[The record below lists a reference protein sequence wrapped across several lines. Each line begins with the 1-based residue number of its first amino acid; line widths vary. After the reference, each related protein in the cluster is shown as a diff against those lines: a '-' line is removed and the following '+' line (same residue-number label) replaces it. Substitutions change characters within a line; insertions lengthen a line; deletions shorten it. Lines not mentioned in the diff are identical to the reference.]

1 MNQPGGS
8 RRRSRHAQ
16 QQTRAGHESRP
27 ALISYGAVPA
37 CRNALDRTVLS
48 QAYSS
53 LAAELTQKE
62 LKSIGGYT
70 LGRVI
75 GEGSFGKVRIGVH
88 RLTNTRVAI
97 KQVSK
102 SSPVNPSDRGAAA
115 SSPLSL
121 LTREL
126 HHHRRLRHPHI
137 LALYEIIATESSIYL
152 VTELCTGGELFDYLV
167 EKGRLSASETRRI
180 FGQLVLG
187 VAHLHQSGVV
197 HRDLKLENV
206 LLDERVNV
214 KIADLGFGREFE
226 KGRWMDT
233 WVGTLGYCAPE
244 VVAAKRYHG
253 EGASRNLYS
262 MVWISALIQ
271 ARKSTEVDIWS
282 LGVILYTLLAGS
294 LPFDDDDEGLM
305 KEMILKCEYDIPT
318 WLDDDAT
325 DLIQNI
331 LVLDPM
337 RRLTLKAILAHPFFT
352 RPPPPKLPSEPSYH
366 HLYHHGHRRDASPH
380 TTRDAFPPAIPEE
393 GSATESPL
401 VDESALMASTSSST
415 GHLNLSA
422 SEVSADSS
430 HLSISGSEPERT
442 RSGATTPL
450 TSEEDGLAALQETLT
465 AMNARKAG
473 KQRAVDQDSSDD
485 NGVLLHRNASQTTIR
500 RDASMLMEDSHST
513 TSDPIPTT
521 TTRSSKSYTTPL
533 STADEH
539 ELTIPAVP
547 SYASL
552 LGLCAPPLQRNLSA
566 SSSASF
572 GSQTGSPAA
581 VHSRTPSRTKRR
593 SVGSTFSERLF
604 PLDEESPMQLVDY
617 FAMLSEPHPA
627 PLTTPQ
633 EQALLDSL
641 TTLGFDTGQ
650 IVHSITT
657 HACDSSA
664 AVYWMLKRKADERER
679 EKLESEAAAPL
690 ASSPASLPRS
700 LTSSIRRVPSNDVI
714 DESAGANASTT
725 PPAPTLVGPTN
736 SRQRTRTPE
745 NGPPQGEAPQT
756 PDERAQERLSY
767 FLHQT
772 PLSSLNLA
780 SFDYFP
786 PAGTNPSP
794 QRRVVHSKSYER
806 NLLAASVD
814 SKGTP
819 RTPSPPRFNVHIPTA
834 SPPPMVGRTQSATS
848 ETTTVASPDW
858 SKTKRQRSSSTTML
872 LARATSAI
880 GLKKSTN
887 ESGPN
892 DEEDR
897 SDSPAGST
905 KSSGG
910 FFARKGS
917 LPSEEMMTP
926 AAGTPSKSAPSSP
939 RRASAGNPL
948 STSSL
953 SSIMASSA
961 SALEAGGGSTGAALQ
976 EVTSDPG
983 SSTMVH
989 SNSHETFSTVTSAA
1003 ATGEDGSIHDLD
1015 RSTSHT
1021 AATKAA
1027 GKKKGAKAGNL
1038 FSNLRL
1044 WFGDDRRKAT
1054 ATKRGVPLGRVDSV
1068 ASTLSRSGSRR
1079 SALGSAPI
1087 TRSAMEGRS
1096 GSGEYYRF
1104 NVGSAGGTTSRRS
1117 SVSSVNRSGSMIQ
1130 SSSLVHRKRLSD
1142 TSIATSEPKSRPGSV
1157 RSYSYDGSR
1166 RVRDRRTSSLSSHGI
1181 APKDVAKHQ
1190 PITTTVHRTR
1200 SRANSHHHHH
1210 GHTTGTHSRTRS
1222 ISSVNTRHSSSS
1234 SIGGDDV
1241 DVGEG
1246 VEEPSKGKEP
1256 IIEEDE
1262 SNIDDLNSSSADAA
1276 ATVGPGADEADEEE
1290 RRSNERNRALR
1301 LLSGDAKRR
1310 STGDVSIANSIS
1322 PRVSLESTRPHTP
1335 TRFTAHRTTH
1345 LFGAPSQPAATKSKS
1360 HESDA
1365 HHSQQSSSVS
1375 ILPRRPPIR
1384 DVFVWKEGEEW
1395 EDEDDEPSGGFGQAP
1410 SSRLAI
1416 ENSKMASGTGVARS
1430 PSLGGPGLVELR
1442 KFADSP
1448 AARSG
1453 MRGEQGGA
1461 ASGGAVGG
1469 GRQPYWRRP
1478 AGAAPVMI
1486 EEEEEED

>member
-1 MNQPGGS
+1 MNRPGGS
-8 RRRSRHAQ
+8 RRGSRHAQ
-16 QQTRAGHESRP
+16 QQTRAGHE
-27 ALISYGAVPA
+27 
-37 CRNALDRTVLS
+37 LS

-62 LKSIGGYT
+62 LKSVGGYT

-97 KQVSK
+97 KQVPK
-102 SSPVNPSDRGAAA
+102 SSPVNSSDRGSAA

-253 EGASRNLYS
+253 E
-262 MVWISALIQ
+262 
-271 ARKSTEVDIWS
+271 EVDIWS

-318 WLDDDAT
+318 WLDEDAI

-352 RPPPPKLPSEPSYH
+352 RPPPLKLPSEPSYH

-415 GHLNLSA
+415 GHVNLSA

-430 HLSISGSEPERT
+430 YLSISGSEPERT

-473 KQRAVDQDSSDD
+473 KQRAVDQDSSDE
-485 NGVLLHRNASQTTIR
+485 NGVLLHRNASQTTICR
-500 RDASMLMEDSHST
+500 NASMLMEDSQST
-513 TSDPIPTT
+513 TSDPIPTP
-521 TTRSSKSYTTPL
+521 TTRSSKSCTTPL
-533 STADEH
+533 STADEN

-552 LGLCAPPLQRNLSA
+552 IGLCAPPLQRNLSA
-566 SSSASF
+566 SSSVSF

-604 PLDEESPMQLVDY
+604 PLDEEAPMQLVNY

-679 EKLESEAAAPL
+679 EKLESEAAAPV

-700 LTSSIRRVPSNDVI
+700 LTSSIRRVPSTDVI
-714 DESAGANASTT
+714 DEVAGADSATT
-725 PPAPTLVGPTN
+725 PPAPTFVSPTT
-736 SRQRTRTPE
+736 SSQRTGTPE

-772 PLSSLNLA
+772 PLSSLSLA

-794 QRRVVHSKSYER
+794 QRRVVHSKSHER
-806 NLLAASVD
+806 NLLADSVE
-814 SKGTP
+814 SKGTS
-819 RTPSPPRFNVHIPTA
+819 RSPSPPRVHVPTA
-834 SPPPMVGRTQSATS
+834 SPPPMVGRTQSATN

-905 KSSGG
+905 KSPGS
-910 FFARKGS
+910 FFGRKGS

-926 AAGTPSKSAPSSP
+926 GAGTPSKSAPSSP
-939 RRASAGNPL
+939 RRASAGNSL
-948 STSSL
+948 STPSL
-953 SSIMASSA
+953 SSIMASST

-976 EVTSDPG
+976 EVTLDPG

-1054 ATKRGVPLGRVDSV
+1054 ATKRGMPLGRVDSV
-1068 ASTLSRSGSRR
+1068 ASTLSRSCSRR
-1079 SALGSAPI
+1079 SALGSPPI
-1087 TRSAMEGRS
+1087 TRSAMDGRS
-1096 GSGEYYRF
+1096 SSGEYYRLNF
-1104 NVGSAGGTTSRRS
+1104 GSTGGTISRRS
-1117 SVSSVNRSGSMIQ
+1117 SVSSVNRSGSMNQ

-1142 TSIATSEPKSRPGSV
+1142 TSIATSEPRSRPGSV

-1166 RVRDRRTSSLSSHGI
+1166 RVRDRRRSSLSSHGI
-1181 APKDVAKHQ
+1181 SPKDVAKHQ
-1190 PITTTVHRTR
+1190 PITTTVHRSR

-1262 SNIDDLNSSSADAA
+1262 SNINDLDSSSGDAT
-1276 ATVGPGADEADEEE
+1276 ATVGPGADEATEEE

-1301 LLSGDAKRR
+1301 LLSGDTKRR
-1310 STGDVSIANSIS
+1310 STGEVSVANSIS

-1360 HESDA
+1360 HESA
-1365 HHSQQSSSVS
+1365 APHAQQSSSVS

-1410 SSRLAI
+1410 SSRLAND
-1416 ENSKMASGTGVARS
+1416 NSKMAIGTGVARS
-1430 PSLGGPGLVELR
+1430 PSLGGPGLAEMR
-1442 KFADSP
+1442 KFADLP
-1448 AARSG
+1448 AARPG
-1453 MRGEQGGA
+1453 MTAEQGGA
-1461 ASGGAVGG
+1461 ASGGTVGG

>member
-1 MNQPGGS
+1 MNRPRAS
-8 RRRSRHAQ
+8 RRGSRHAQ
-16 QQTRAGHESRP
+16 QQSRAGHE
-27 ALISYGAVPA
+27 
-37 CRNALDRTVLS
+37 LS

-53 LAAELTQKE
+53 LAAELTRKE

-97 KQVSK
+97 KQVPK
-102 SSPVNPSDRGAAA
+102 SLPISSSDRGLAS

-126 HHHRRLRHPHI
+126 HHHRRLRHPHV

-244 VVAAKRYHG
+244 VVAAKRYLG
-253 EGASRNLYS
+253 E
-262 MVWISALIQ
+262 
-271 ARKSTEVDIWS
+271 EVDIWS

-294 LPFDDDDEGLM
+294 LPFDDDDEGVM
-305 KEMILKCEYDIPT
+305 KEKILKCEYDIPT
-318 WLDDDAT
+318 WLEEDAT

-337 RRLTLKAILAHPFFT
+337 RRLSLKAILAHPFFT
-352 RPPPPKLPSEPSYH
+352 RPPPSRLPSEPSYH

-393 GSATESPL
+393 GSATELPL
-401 VDESALMASTSSST
+401 VDESTLIASTSSAGNPT
-415 GHLNLSA
+415 LSA

-450 TSEEDGLAALQETLT
+450 TSEEDELAALQETST
-465 AMNARKAG
+465 AMNARKVG
-473 KQRAVDQDSSDD
+473 KRRAVDQDSPEE
-485 NGVLLHRNASQTTIR
+485 GGMLLHRNESQTTIG

-513 TSDPIPTT
+513 TSDPMPTP
-521 TTRSSKSYTTPL
+521 TTRSSKSYTTSL
-533 STADEH
+533 LTSDES
-539 ELTIPAVP
+539 EWTIPTVA
-547 SYASL
+547 SQASL
-552 LGLCAPPLQRNLSA
+552 IGLSAPSLQRNLSA

-604 PLDEESPMQLVDY
+604 PLDEETPMQLVNY
-617 FAMLSEPHPA
+617 YAMMSEPHPA
-627 PLTTPQ
+627 PLSTPH
-633 EQALLDSL
+633 EQTLLDSL

-679 EKLESEAAAPL
+679 DKQDSEAAAHV
-690 ASSPASLPRS
+690 AHSPASPPRS
-700 LTSSIRRVPSNDVI
+700 LTSSIRRVSSNDVM
-714 DESAGANASTT
+714 DEGIEPGTHAPSDSKIPNDAATAPGTGAM
-725 PPAPTLVGPTN
+725 
-736 SRQRTRTPE
+736 TPE
-745 NGPPQGEAPQT
+745 HSPAQADLPQT
-756 PDERAQERLSY
+756 PDERAEERLSY
-767 FLHQT
+767 FLQQT
-772 PLSSLNLA
+772 PLSSSNLA

-786 PAGTNPSP
+786 PTGTNPSP
-794 QRRVVHSKSYER
+794 QRRIAHTTSFER
-806 NLLAASVD
+806 HLLTTSVD
-814 SKGTP
+814 SNGALP
-819 RTPSPPRFNVHIPTA
+819 LG
-834 SPPPMVGRTQSATS
+834 GRTQSATN
-848 ETTTVASPDW
+848 EMTTATSPN
-858 SKTKRQRSSSTTML
+858 SKAKRQRSSSTTIL
-872 LARATSAI
+872 LARASSAI

-887 ESGPN
+887 EGGPN
-892 DEEDR
+892 EDDNLV
-897 SDSPAGST
+897 DSPAGST

-910 FFARKGS
+910 FFGRKGS
-917 LPSEEMMTP
+917 LPSEDMMTP
-926 AAGTPSKSAPSSP
+926 GVGTPSKSSPSSP
-939 RRASAGNPL
+939 RRASADNAP
-948 STSSL
+948 SAASL
-953 SSIMASSA
+953 SLVGASSA
-961 SALEAGGGSTGAALQ
+961 SGLDSSVGSTGSALK

-983 SSTMVH
+983 STTMVH
-989 SNSHETFSTVTSAA
+989 SNSHETFSTITSAA
-1003 ATGEDGSIHDLD
+1003 ATGEDDSIHDLD
-1015 RSTSHT
+1015 RTTLNATS
-1021 AATKAA
+1021 TKAA
-1027 GKKKGAKAGNL
+1027 GRKKGAKAGNL

-1044 WFGDDRRKAT
+1044 WFGDDRRKT
-1054 ATKRGVPLGRVDSV
+1054 TTTKGGVPLTRVDSV
-1068 ASTLSRSGSRR
+1068 ASTLSRNGSRR
-1079 SALGSAPI
+1079 SALGSSPT
-1087 TRSAMEGRS
+1087 TRSATEGRS
-1096 GSGEYYRF
+1096 DSSEYHRVNASSGA
-1104 NVGSAGGTTSRRS
+1104 VTISRRS
-1117 SVSSVNRSGSMIQ
+1117 SVSSAHRSGSLIP
-1130 SSSLVHRKRLSD
+1130 SSSLVHRKCPSD
-1142 TSIATSEPKSRPGSV
+1142 ASIATSEPRSRPGSA

-1166 RVRDRRTSSLSSHGI
+1166 RVRDRRTSSMSSHGI
-1181 APKDVAKHQ
+1181 SPKDVAKHQ
-1190 PITTTVHRTR
+1190 PITTTVHRSK
-1200 SRANSHHHHH
+1200 SRASIQHHHHH
-1210 GHTTGTHSRTRS
+1210 HHHHRGHSSGTLSRARS
-1222 ISSVNTRHSSSS
+1222 VSSVQTRHSSSS
-1234 SIGGDDV
+1234 STGGDEIDV
-1241 DVGEG
+1241 AEG
-1246 VEEPSKGKEP
+1246 VDDATASKGKEP

-1262 SNIDDLNSSSADAA
+1262 SNIDDVGSPLGDECANLDASADDAA
-1276 ATVGPGADEADEEE
+1276 EQD
-1290 RRSNERNRALR
+1290 RRSSERNRALR

-1322 PRVSLESTRPHTP
+1322 PCVLLESTRPHTP

-1345 LFGAPSQPAATKSKS
+1345 LFGAPSQPVAARSRS
-1360 HESDA
+1360 HVNDA
-1365 HHSQQSSSVS
+1365 HPQQSSSTA
-1375 ILPRRPPIR
+1375 IPPRRPPIR

-1395 EDEDDEPSGGFGQAP
+1395 EDEDDEPSGGFGQAS
-1410 SSRLAI
+1410 SSRAM
-1416 ENSKMASGTGVARS
+1416 NDGKMTIGTGVARS
-1430 PSLGGPGLVELR
+1430 PSLGGPGLVETN

-1448 AARSG
+1448 ARP
-1453 MRGEQGGA
+1453 RVVGEQSGSA
-1461 ASGGAVGG
+1461 ASGAGG
-1469 GRQPYWRRP
+1469 TGRQSYWRRP
-1478 AGAAPVMI
+1478 AGTGPVMI
-1486 EEEEEED
+1486 EEEEEEN